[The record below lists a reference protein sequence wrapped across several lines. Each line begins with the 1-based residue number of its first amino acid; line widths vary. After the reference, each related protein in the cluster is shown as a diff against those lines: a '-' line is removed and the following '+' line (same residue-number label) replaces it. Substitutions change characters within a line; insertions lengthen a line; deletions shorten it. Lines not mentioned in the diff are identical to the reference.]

1 MQILAT
7 PRLPAALRLADILP
21 LTVTR
26 PLPVCRLCVVVP
38 IRNEAEHLPTV
49 VKALA
54 QQVDEQGHPVNP
66 HSYEVLI
73 LANNC
78 SDDSA
83 AIAHSLQKEYSAL
96 QLHIVE
102 VTLPKAEA
110 HIGTARRMAMNE
122 AYRRLCSIGQGSLQ
136 SSIIAST
143 DGDTEVSATW
153 VSALLKEFDKG
164 VDAVGGRILTR
175 RQTEA
180 DINTPT
186 SLYFLRYMAH
196 GYLSAQLE
204 ALLDPQPHD
213 CLPRHA
219 QYHGANLAITAEM
232 YGRIGGIPS
241 IPSEEDVALYH
252 RLQQADA
259 KVRHSPH
266 VRVMTSARQRG
277 RASGGLADRL
287 SQLAEVSQQ
296 RQAFLVEMSWL
307 TESRILVRRRLRETW
322 KQLNGEVENS
332 FVVRK
337 YAQSNSLLAK
347 SLGLSTARLREH
359 IEVAPTFG
367 YLIAA
372 IEAEQKQRFEANLL
386 THLTTDVSVAN
397 MQIRQRLQSLRQ
409 QPIETAEALTGLH
422 LHRLLQALEQV
433 QAIPLFSLTG

>member
-1 MQILAT
+1 MPILAP
-7 PRLPAALRLADILP
+7 PRLPVALRLADIPP

-26 PLPVCRLCVVVP
+26 PLQACRLCVVVP
-38 IRNEAEHLPTV
+38 IRNEAEHLPTMV
-49 VKALA
+49 RALA
-54 QQVDEQGHPVNP
+54 HQVDEQGRPVNP
-66 HSYEVLI
+66 DSYEVLV

-78 SDDSA
+78 SDDSV
-83 AIAHSLQKEYSAL
+83 AIAHSLQKKYPAF
-96 QLHIVE
+96 QLHVLE
-102 VTLPKAEA
+102 VTLPKAKA

-122 AYRRLCSIGQGSLQ
+122 AYRRLCFTEQHG
-136 SSIIAST
+136 IIAST
-143 DGDTEVSATW
+143 DGDTEVSPTW

-175 RQTEA
+175 RQAEA
-180 DINTPT
+180 DIDTPT

-213 CLPRHA
+213 CWPRHA
-219 QYHGANLAITAEM
+219 QYHGANLAITAKM

-259 KVRHSPH
+259 KIRHSPH

-307 TESRILVRRRLRETW
+307 TETRILVRKRLRETW
-322 KQLNGEVENS
+322 RHLNGEAGNS

-347 SLGLSTARLREH
+347 SLGLSTTQLRQH
-359 IEVAPTFG
+359 IEAAPTFG

-372 IEAEQKQRFEANLL
+372 IEAEQKQRFEERLL
-386 THLTTDVSVAN
+386 TSLTTDVSVAN
-397 MQIRQRLQSLRQ
+397 MQLRQRLQSLRQ
-409 QPIETAEALTGLH
+409 QPTGIADSISESH
-422 LHRLLQALEQV
+422 LYRLLQALEQV
-433 QAIPLFSLTG
+433 QAIPLFSLTV